1 MTLTGLTRLAGVLAA
16 GACAVTTIGC
26 SDSPPTPAQGASHVV
41 LQYSATTACPVTARN
56 AWSIPDGSL
65 TNSTT
70 VGSQVADGSGGASVS
85 CTVQASGG
93 GFGVSGSVAAG
104 NLSFSVQGSLSPGSG
119 SNAFEGKAS
128 VSQYSGD
135 ILMTLTGKDCTLT
148 VNQTQ
153 GAQIG
158 PGKVWADFNCPTFNP
173 TSAATGGC
181 AANGS
186 FVFGNCAD

>member
-1 MTLTGLTRLAGVLAA
+1 MMPTGLTRLAGVLV

-41 LQYSATTACPVTARN
+41 LQPSATTACPVSARN
-56 AWSIPDGSL
+56 NWSIPDGSL

-70 VGSQVADGSGGASVS
+70 VGSQIVDGSGGATVS
-85 CTVQASGG
+85 CSVTASGG
-93 GFGVSGSVAAG
+93 GFSVSGQLAVGS
-104 NLSFSVQGSLSPGSG
+104 LSFSVQGTLSPGSG
-119 SNAFEGKAS
+119 SNAFQGTGS

-135 ILMTLTGKDCTLT
+135 ILMTLKGSDCTLT
-148 VNQTQ
+148 ASEAQ

-158 PGKVWADFNCPTFNP
+158 PGKIWADFNCPTFNP

-181 AANGS
+181 AANGT
-186 FVFGNCAD
+186 FVFGNCSD